1 MNIFRTAVPSQEGT
15 KTRSKGKV
23 SLLKTLC
30 GAVIVAVVSSGFPL
44 SPAQASG
51 TYDGTDGTVLCS
63 TSGHFTI
70 ALNAVTGHTECAGA
84 VVIPASVT
92 SIGSGGF
99 AGSSITSVDFSG
111 TNTLAT
117 IGGSAFQSIPT
128 LTSITIPASVT
139 SIGDSAFAFSMA
151 LTSILVD
158 AANANYSSV
167 GGVLFDKDKTL
178 VVQYPSGISETP
190 YVIPS
195 TVTSIGT
202 SAFRGSIL
210 SSINIPASVTSIGES
225 AFGGSQLTSV
235 VFSGTSTLATIGGY
249 AFNATT
255 SLTSISIP
263 ASVTSIGIGAFS
275 NATALASVVFSG
287 TSTLANIGEQA
298 FESSGLTSI
307 TIPAS
312 VTSIGI
318 AAFRYAHSLESV
330 VFAGTS
336 TLATIDVQAFSSSG
350 LTSISIP
357 ASVTSIGIS
366 AFDGAFG
373 LASVVFSDTSTLA
386 TIGAYAFSGASF
398 TSLTI
403 PASVTTIGASAFF
416 SRSLVSITV
425 EEANLDYSSLDGVLF
440 NKPKTTL
447 ITYPASKLA
456 TTYSI
461 PTSVT
466 RIEASAFS
474 ETSALT
480 SVTIPTSVT
489 TIGDRVFHSAV
500 ALTSITVAAD
510 NQNYSSLDGV
520 LFDKQKTSVINYPMS
535 NLTKT
540 YSIPS
545 SVTSVEAFAFY
556 GAPFYAV
563 TIPSSTAVIRNNAFM
578 YARSNLNVYFLGNEP
593 PTVSNDAFDG
603 VAGKAYIKTGATGF
617 AAEGSTWKGLTVA
630 VLDDGVRP
638 CTTGTYVIQD
648 FIATNGTYCA
658 GTAVIADGVQAINNE
673 AFSSNEV
680 LTSVTIPASV
690 MSIGS
695 NSFGQTYA
703 LTSFSVDSAN
713 PNFSSEAGVLFN
725 KNKSSLLLF
734 PAARGNAPYTVP
746 GSVVTIA
753 ARAFLMDRS
762 LTSITIPENVES
774 IDEYAFFGAE
784 KLTSVTFSGTSKLAS
799 IGRLSFKQSNLESIN
814 IPASVTVIGAEAFAL
829 TPLRTITFDEG
840 SPITTI
846 ESSTFEGVPN
856 LTSIT
861 IPASVTS
868 IKSYAFYGASKL
880 TNVVFLGNSPTSVGV
895 EAFTDVA
902 AGAKAT
908 ISASATGFPAV
919 GSAWYGLTVATA
931 PPPAVTP
938 PAVTPPAVT
947 PPAVT
952 PPAAAIVTTTPV
964 LSAVGTSVAIARE
977 PSAAVASAVAIGVS
991 KTKVMVALK
1000 VPKASKSANQVTKYV
1015 IQLKSAKGVTITK
1028 TISVRAG
1035 GTVKPTLTGKKK
1047 TSYSMTVTAVTKSGK
1062 KTTWKGPQVK
1072 TS

>member
-1 MNIFRTAVPSQEGT
+1 MNIFRTAVPSQKET

-99 AGSSITSVDFSG
+99 AGSSITSVDFSD
-111 TNTLAT
+111 TSTLTT

-128 LTSITIPASVT
+128 LTSITIPANVT
-139 SIGDSAFAFSMA
+139 TIGDSAFAFSMA
-151 LTSILVD
+151 LTSILV
-158 AANANYSSV
+158 ATANANYSSV
-167 GGVLFDKDKTL
+167 DGVLFDKDKTL
-178 VVQYPSGISETP
+178 VVQYPSGISAMS
-190 YVIPS
+190 YSIPS

-202 SAFRGSIL
+202 SAFRGS
-210 SSINIPASVTSIGES
+210 SFTSITIPPSVTSIGEA
-225 AFGGSQLTSV
+225 AFGGSQLTSVVFDGTSTLATIGGYAFQSAQITSITIPASVTTIGDSAFGSAMSLASV
-235 VFSGTSTLATIGGY
+235 VFSGTSTLATIGAD
-249 AFNATT
+249 AFSST
-255 SLTSISIP
+255 SLTS
-263 ASVTSIGIGAFS
+263 F
-275 NATALASVVFSG
+275 
-287 TSTLANIGEQA
+287 
-298 FESSGLTSI
+298 
-307 TIPAS
+307 
-312 VTSIGI
+312 
-318 AAFRYAHSLESV
+318 
-330 VFAGTS
+330 
-336 TLATIDVQAFSSSG
+336 
-350 LTSISIP
+350 
-357 ASVTSIGIS
+357 
-366 AFDGAFG
+366 
-373 LASVVFSDTSTLA
+373 
-386 TIGAYAFSGASF
+386 
-398 TSLTI
+398 TI
-403 PASVTTIGASAFF
+403 PASVTTIGANAFL
-416 SRSLVSITV
+416 SYSLVSISV
-425 EEANLDYSSLDGVLF
+425 PADNQNYSSLDGVLF

-474 ETSALT
+474 GTSVLT

-578 YARSNLNVYFLGNEP
+578 YARSNLNVYFLGNA
-593 PTVSNDAFDG
+593 PTVGSDAFQE
-603 VAGKAYIKTGATGF
+603 VNGKAYIKTGATGF
-617 AAEGSTWKGLTVA
+617 GTEGSTWNRLTVA
-630 VLDDGVRP
+630 VLDDGVRS
-638 CTTGTYVIQD
+638 CTTGTYDVSN
-648 FIATNGTYCA
+648 FVATNGSSCA
-658 GTAVIADGVQAINNE
+658 GAVVIAGGVQAINNE
-673 AFSSNEV
+673 AFTYNES

-690 MSIGS
+690 VSIGS
-695 NSFGQTYA
+695 NSFTYNSG

-753 ARAFLMDRS
+753 ARAFVSDRS

-774 IDEYAFFGAE
+774 IDDYAFFGAE

-799 IGRLSFKQSNLESIN
+799 IGENAFKQSNLGAIN
-814 IPASVTVIGAEAFAL
+814 IPAGVTIIDDGAFAL
-829 TPLRTITFDEG
+829 TPLTSVTFDVN
-840 SPITTI
+840 SSITTI
-846 ESSTFEGVPN
+846 GSSTFEGAQS

-880 TNVVFLGNSPTSVGV
+880 TNVVFLGNAPNPVGA
-895 EAFTDVA
+895 EAFTEVA

-931 PPPAVTP
+931 SPPAVTP
-938 PAVTPPAVT
+938 PAVTPPAET
-947 PPAVT
+947 PPAET
-952 PPAAAIVTTTPV
+952 PPAAAMVTTAPV

-977 PSAAVASAVAIGVS
+977 PSAAVATAVAIGVS

-1000 VPKASKSANQVTKYV
+1000 VPKASKPANQVTKYV
-1015 IQLKSAKGVTITK
+1015 IQLKSAKGVIITK
-1028 TISVRAG
+1028 TISARAG